1 LSASFREVRDYTARH
16 ATFVV
21 SRDLYKAIDNR
32 RFETVLTSGTGRV
45 AATIAYPRLVAGS
58 APPPSPGGHARPGP
72 QQALLQLIR
81 VDPEGQDVVLVFR
94 VPEALDLGGPMQLR
108 IGELS
113 ASFREV
119 RDYTARHATFVVSR
133 ELYKAIDNRRFETV
147 LTSGTGRV
155 AATIAYPSLQPDRR
169 RSR

>member
-1 LSASFREVRDYTARH
+1 MVAALKEKGMMMRMRTP
-16 ATFVV
+16 
-21 SRDLYKAIDNR
+21 
-32 RFETVLTSGTGRV
+32 TVLVFVSLLLWGATMVPAVQAQPRRGRP
-45 AATIAYPRLVAGS
+45 AHAG
-58 APPPSPGGHARPGP
+58 
-72 QQALLQLIR
+72 LQLVR